1 MCSSDLRCIGRW
13 KESIFLSV
21 CGSQRGKTKSL
32 RGCKSKLCK
41 HSKRAEQEMPGS
53 ILFAIGVLSNDFA
66 DVDVREELCYHS
78 RPKKQNSETYLF
90 VRFFTLFF
98 IIKTCFD
105 LYFVIYPSV
114 Q

>member
-1 MCSSDLRCIGRW
+1 
-13 KESIFLSV
+13 
-21 CGSQRGKTKSL
+21 
-32 RGCKSKLCK
+32 
-41 HSKRAEQEMPGS
+41 MPGS